1 MNKHDQN
8 GSINVLLAP
17 LIVVTLLFFG
27 AAGFG
32 YWAFMER
39 QDYKVNFDEKVAA
52 AVKLARQ
59 DESTK
64 KDKQFAEEEKN
75 PLQTYQGPAQFGS
88 LSVAYPKTWSAYI
101 EDTGRGSADIDGY
114 FYPGVVPSV
123 ANQDSTFALRVKV
136 VNQDYQT
143 IIGQFKKA
151 QQNGTVTVEP
161 YSLPKVPDVVGV
173 IISGQIKKDKE
184 GIIVI
189 LPLREQSIQISTEGG
204 EFKKDFAEHILPNLT
219 FVP

>member
-8 GSINVLLAP
+8 GSINSLLAP
-17 LIVVTLLFFG
+17 LILITLLFFG

-39 QDYKVNFDEKVAA
+39 QDYKLNTDEKVAA

-75 PLQTYQGPAQFGS
+75 PLEIYNGPAEFGS
-88 LSVAYPKTWSAYI
+88 LSIAYPKTWSAYI
-101 EDTGRGSADIDGY
+101 DDTGRSSADIDGF
-114 FYPGVVPSV
+114 FYPGVVPSITSKD
-123 ANQDSTFALRVKV
+123 ATFALRIKV
-136 VNQDYQT
+136 INQDYQSAVS
-143 IIGQFKKA
+143 QFNKA
-151 QQNGTVTVEP
+151 QQNGLVTVEP
-161 YSLPKVPDVVGV
+161 YSLPQVPDVVGV
-173 IISGQIKKDKE
+173 IVNGQVTKDKT
-184 GIIVI
+184 GTIVV
-189 LPLREQSIQISTEGG
+189 LPLREKSIQVSTEGG
-204 EFKKDFAEHILPNLT
+204 EYKRDFVEHVLPNLT